1 MFCLLIRW
9 IAGNCACSP
18 HGIPHADKLF
28 GMLSGRKAFCLPIW
42 TPMQSIRSCFLLSSQ
57 FPVCHTCAKSRI
69 LYAAVHWSCLCA
81 FLQKCENRC
90 FNWRFSR
97 KKSNLHWRFLRNAGD
112 VSRKTSWLGENNP
125 AICWICILWWKWK
138 IVYLQMSSFSG
149 LFKETSRLASF
160 ISWISC
166 SEVGK

>member
-9 IAGNCACSP
+9 IAGNCSCSP

-42 TPMQSIRSCFLLSSQ
+42 TPMPSIRSCFLLSSQ

-69 LYAAVHWSCLCA
+69 LCAAVHWSWLCA

-90 FNWRFSR
+90 FNWRFSS
-97 KKSNLHWRFLRNAGD
+97 KKGNLYWRFLRNAGD

-125 AICWICILWWKWK
+125 AICYFVFFDENGKLFICKCL
-138 IVYLQMSSFSG
+138 
-149 LFKETSRLASF
+149 LFRAYSKRRAAWPRLF
-160 ISWISC
+160 R
-166 SEVGK
+166 G